1 MDFTIDPRIKI
12 SVPTEQS
19 TGAKKKAKDLEAL
32 RESTREFEALYVN
45 EMFKAMRK
53 TVPDEGFFK
62 KDMTTKMFQEMMD
75 MELARDTAKNDGMG
89 IGLAMYNQMK
99 GTIENKR

>member
-1 MDFTIDPRIKI
+1 MDFKIDPRIKI
-12 SVPTEQS
+12 SAPTEQA
-19 TGAKKKAKDLEAL
+19 TGTKKKERDLNAL

-53 TVPDEGFFK
+53 TIPENDFFK
-62 KDMTTKMFQEMMD
+62 KDMSTKMFEEMMD
-75 MELARDTAKNDGMG
+75 MDLARKTAKNEGMG

-99 GTIENKR
+99 GAIENKR

>member
-1 MDFTIDPRIKI
+1 MDLSIDPRVML
-12 SVPTEQS
+12 SVPTKKLS
-19 TGAKKKAKDLEAL
+19 GDAKKSADLEKL
-32 RESTREFEALYVN
+32 RESTREFEAIYVN

-53 TVPDEGFFK
+53 TVPESGLVK
-62 KDMTTKMFQEMMD
+62 KDSAMKMYEEMMD
-75 MELARDTAKNDGMG
+75 MELARKTAEGDGMG